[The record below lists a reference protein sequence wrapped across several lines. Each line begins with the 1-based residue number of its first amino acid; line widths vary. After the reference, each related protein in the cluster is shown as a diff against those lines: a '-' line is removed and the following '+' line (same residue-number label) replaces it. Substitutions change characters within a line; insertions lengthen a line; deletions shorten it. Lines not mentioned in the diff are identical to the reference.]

1 MLLKACLLL
10 TTALLVGSP
19 HQQEPDTLRIYE
31 YAECYAQAMELAPW
45 DIHIELLRDST
56 EMYVLARTYA
66 DPTRFN
72 ATVAFNL
79 AGLESVPESLLRQTI
94 VHELAHILTA
104 ETRKAA
110 GVRDG
115 EHGRNSV
122 ERVVS
127 RIDHWK
133 LWQGICP

>member
-45 DIHIELLRDST
+45 EAQIVLVRDSLL
-56 EMYVLARTYA
+56 MRILARTRA

-72 ATVAFNL
+72 ATVWFNL
-79 AGLESVPESLLRQTI
+79 AALEQVNDEMVRRTV

-104 ETRKAA
+104 EARVLLMDIDSLRGDNA
-110 GVRDG
+110 
-115 EHGRNSV
+115 V

-133 LWQGICP
+133 LWQGMCP